1 MSNRAK
7 IIPAERIVK
16 SILLIRGHR
25 VIVDADL
32 AALYGVSTKAL
43 NQAVKRN
50 TGRFPHDFAFRL
62 TPAEKGEV
70 VTNCDHLTG
79 LKFSP
84 ARPQVFTEHGALMAA
99 TVLNSRRAEA
109 MSILIIRVFVRFRQM
124 VAGNAELA
132 RKVADLER
140 QSAEHGEKIEAIV
153 DAIRELMA
161 GPADEPNR
169 PRIGY
174 ETERKAKGS

>member
-1 MSNRAK
+1 MSKRAN
-7 IIPAERIVK
+7 IVPADRIVK

-25 VIVDADL
+25 AIVDADL
-32 AALYGVSTKAL
+32 AALYDVSTKAL

-50 TGRFPHDFAFRL
+50 AGRFPGDFAFRL
-62 TPAEKGEV
+62 TPAEKEEV
-70 VTNCDHLTG
+70 VTNCDHLAR

-84 ARPQVFTEHGALMAA
+84 AMPQAFTEHGALMAA

-109 MSILIIRVFVRFRQM
+109 MSILIIRVFVQFRQM

-132 RKVADLER
+132 LKVADLER
-140 QSAEHGEKIEAIV
+140 HSAEHGKKIEAII
-153 DAIRELMA
+153 DAIRALMA
-161 GPADEPNR
+161 KPDDEPNR

-174 ETERKAKGS
+174 ETERKSKGR